1 MTSWQE
7 ISFQVLRRD
16 NCQCQS
22 CGKRPA
28 GQIHNIVPSGEAG
41 PDQSSNLIT
50 LCGRCHM
57 LVSPIADWIIEKV
70 WKIRLQNVALE
81 RQMVEGRI
89 RRKTEQH

>member
-28 GQIHNIVPSGEAG
+28 GQIHQIVSPTEGGSYH
-41 PDQSSNLIT
+41 PSNLIT

-57 LVSPIADWIIEKV
+57 LVSPVAEWIVEKV
-70 WKIRLQNVALE
+70 WNIRLQNIALE

-89 RRKTEQH
+89 RRKTGQC